1 MSNRL
6 VTMIF
11 TVPFFLIIYFFVD
24 WLFDFS
30 FWQNYFLAAL
40 LSYPL
45 IHEII
50 NDIKGKIEKINS
62 QIQMLNDEVMR
73 LTSIIENN
81 ESKIDSVEDIDRRLS
96 NLEYRFRES

>member
-45 IHEII
+45 IDEII